1 MAGPWKNTGGRP
13 RPPRARMLPWP
24 RRISRRSS
32 RARAERTATSMP
44 CSRAGLA
51 GFRSASTSIRR
62 RRATSIASTVRSSTA
77 GRSRRARGGPRSR
90 STTWRASSWES
101 SRPAPGRAGRPATEI
116 DAGPRELAEELA
128 SRALAAGPSAADPVR
143 DLAFAGDG
151 EPSTFH
157 GFFPLAR
164 ALFDVRDAAGF
175 GNVPFVL
182 ITNGSGL
189 ARDEMREAHDLF
201 ASRGGTFWIKL
212 DSGTEGFYKTISRSA
227 ISFER
232 ILANLTGA
240 AKRHPVVVQA
250 MFLRLNGQ
258 PPPRD
263 EIAAWASRLAAVR
276 DAGGRLSLVQVYTV
290 ARETM
295 EPGVSAL
302 TKTELKD
309 IARAARAAVPG
320 VLVETFV

>member
-1 MAGPWKNTGGRP
+1 VAEAHLPTLHPRTRRKNRYVYAV
-13 RPPRARMLPWP
+13 RARRSGGISVGVNLDPQKTCNFDCVYCEVID
-24 RRISRRSS
+24 RR
-32 RARAERTATSMP
+32 E
-44 CSRAGLA
+44 
-51 GFRSASTSIRR
+51 
-62 RRATSIASTVRSSTA
+62 IAKGT
-77 GRSRRARGGPRSR
+77 
-90 STTWRASSWES
+90 
-101 SRPAPGRAGRPATEI
+101 GRPAIAI
-116 DAGPRELAEELA
+116 DDVARELAEELS
-128 SRALAAGPSAADPVR
+128 SRTAGSHAADPVR
-143 DLAFAGDG
+143 DIAFAGDG
-151 EPSTFH
+151 EPSTFR
-157 GFFPLAR
+157 GFLPLAR

-175 GNVPFVL
+175 GDVPFVL

-212 DSGTEGFYKTISRSA
+212 DAGTEAFYKAIARSA

-250 MFLRLNGQ
+250 MFLRLRGEL
-258 PPPRD
+258 PPRD
-263 EIAAWASRLAAVR
+263 EIAAWANRLAAVR

-295 EPGVSAL
+295 EPGVTPL
-302 TKTELKD
+302 TAAELED

-320 VLVETFV
+320 VPVETFV

>member
-1 MAGPWKNTGGRP
+1 MAETHLPTLHARTRGKNRYAYTVR
-13 RPPRARMLPWP
+13 
-24 RRISRRSS
+24 SRRSRGVS
-32 RARAERTATSMP
+32 VGINLDPQKTCNFDCVYCEV
-44 CSRAGLA
+44 
-51 GFRSASTSIRR
+51 ID
-62 RRATSIASTVRSSTA
+62 RRAIAKGT
-77 GRSRRARGGPRSR
+77 
-90 STTWRASSWES
+90 
-101 SRPAPGRAGRPATEI
+101 GRPAIAI
-116 DAGPRELAEELA
+116 DDVARELAEELA
-128 SRALAAGPSAADPVR
+128 SHSVRSSAADPVR
-143 DLAFAGDG
+143 DIAFAGDG
-151 EPSTFH
+151 EPSTFR

-164 ALFDVRDAAGF
+164 ALFDVRDEAGF
-175 GNVPFVL
+175 GDVPFVL

-189 ARDEMREAHDLF
+189 ARDEMSEAHDLF

-212 DSGTEGFYKTISRSA
+212 DAGTEGFYKTITRSA

-276 DAGGRLSLVQVYTV
+276 EAGGRLSLVQVYTV

-302 TKTELKD
+302 TKTELED
-309 IARAARAAVPG
+309 IALSARAAVPG
-320 VLVETFV
+320 VPVETFV

>member
-1 MAGPWKNTGGRP
+1 MAETHLPTLHP
-13 RPPRARMLPWP
+13 RT
-24 RRISRRSS
+24 RRKSRYVYAVRSRRSRGIS
-32 RARAERTATSMP
+32 VGINLDPQKTCNFDCVYCEV
-44 CSRAGLA
+44 
-51 GFRSASTSIRR
+51 ID
-62 RRATSIASTVRSSTA
+62 RRAIAK
-77 GRSRRARGGPRSR
+77 G
-90 STTWRASSWES
+90 
-101 SRPAPGRAGRPATEI
+101 AGRPAIAI
-116 DAGPRELAEELA
+116 DDVARELAEELT
-128 SRALAAGPSAADPVR
+128 SRACAAGSSAADPVR
-143 DLAFAGDG
+143 DIAFAGDG
-151 EPSTFH
+151 EPSTFR

-164 ALFDVRDAAGF
+164 ALFDVRDATGF
-175 GNVPFVL
+175 GDVPFVL

-240 AKRHPVVVQA
+240 AKRHPVVAQA

-302 TKTELKD
+302 TKTELED

>member
-1 MAGPWKNTGGRP
+1 MAETHLPTLLP
-13 RPPRARMLPWP
+13 RT
-24 RRISRRSS
+24 RRKKRYVYAVLSRRSRGIS
-32 RARAERTATSMP
+32 VGINLDPQKTCNFDCVYCEV
-44 CSRAGLA
+44 
-51 GFRSASTSIRR
+51 IDRR
-62 RRATSIASTVRSSTA
+62 EIEKGT
-77 GRSRRARGGPRSR
+77 
-90 STTWRASSWES
+90 
-101 SRPAPGRAGRPATEI
+101 GRPAIAI
-116 DAGPRELAEELA
+116 DDVARELAEELA
-128 SRALAAGPSAADPVR
+128 SRAGAAGPSAADPVR